1 MNPMPQAIVQE
12 HALMAE
18 LQDELLTAVTDLD
31 RLQGLLADAAVQL
44 AERFAGADAGLA
56 RAGAVQAG
64 AAIEQVRAELGGAL
78 VALQFQ
84 DLATQLLSHATAR
97 IHAVA
102 DVLAIRAMPADDEA
116 AAPVTTFDARPCPV
130 AQRHMEAGSVELF

>member
-1 MNPMPQAIVQE
+1 MNPTPQATVQE

-18 LQDELLTAVTDLD
+18 LQDELLTAATDLD
-31 RLQGLLADAAVQL
+31 RLQGLLADAAAQL
-44 AERFAGADAGLA
+44 ADRFAGADAGLA
-56 RAGAVQAG
+56 LAAQASDG
-64 AAIEQVRAELGGAL
+64 GVLERVRTELGRAL

-102 DVLAIRAMPADDEA
+102 DVLAIRAMPADDDA
-116 AAPVTTFDARPCPV
+116 AAPVTTFDERPCPV
-130 AQRHMEAGSVELF
+130 AQRHMDAGSVELF

>member
-31 RLQGLLADAAVQL
+31 RLQGLLADAASQL

-56 RAGAVQAG
+56 RIDEAWTDGVLD
-64 AAIEQVRAELGGAL
+64 QVRTELGGAL

-84 DLATQLLSHATAR
+84 DLATQLLSHATGR

-130 AQRHMEAGSVELF
+130 AQRHMDAGSVELF